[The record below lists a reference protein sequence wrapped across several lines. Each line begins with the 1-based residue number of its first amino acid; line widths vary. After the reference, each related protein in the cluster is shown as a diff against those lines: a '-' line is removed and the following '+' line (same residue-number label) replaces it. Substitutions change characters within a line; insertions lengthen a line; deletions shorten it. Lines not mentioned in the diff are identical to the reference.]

1 MDAVP
6 LKLFEPLVATLR
18 GLCDPPTA
26 RPIDPSATNATTSP
40 TTVLMAH
47 TRRWKRDGR
56 FFDLLAKHLDVA
68 KVHET
73 VTRAH
78 GSPAAAGGDDG
89 DQGQDERPQ
98 GEEAK
103 EGAAGGG
110 AGRRT
115 VTRVYRIRSK
125 NFQTKNQD

>member
-1 MDAVP
+1 M
-6 LKLFEPLVATLR
+6 VAHPYGRILI
-18 GLCDPPTA
+18 A
-26 RPIDPSATNATTSP
+26 PSASALSP
-40 TTVLMAH
+40 HLWVSASMTKQSLARANSRCGEGH